1 MLGGHDHEY
10 LVRNISDTLVIKS
23 GTDFE
28 DLSEI
33 TVQVRGAARGR
44 AQRAAPG
51 LLNVRVKRYGLS
63 RHTRWI
69 AVASEPSAYLTR
81 SKRGRH
87 RHRVNATVQ
96 RHPHITSA
104 LEPYTGILRRTAM
117 AEPLTLL
124 SGCCMCQAYT
134 RACTAL
140 TIHGTNRALG
150 CH

>member
-33 TVQVRGAARGR
+33 TVQVRGAARGQ

-69 AVASEPSAYLTR
+69 TVASEPSAYLMR
-81 SKRGRH
+81 SKRRD
-87 RHRVNATVQ
+87 
-96 RHPHITSA
+96 
-104 LEPYTGILRRTAM
+104 TGI
-117 AEPLTLL
+117 
-124 SGCCMCQAYT
+124 AYT
-134 RACTAL
+134 PQSSVTHTL
-140 TIHGTNRALG
+140 HL
-150 CH
+150 H